1 MKLNDLW
8 LDVRQVRE
16 QHLLIKLD
24 WMLTWRTKGINI
36 DLDRVD
42 YEIKFSGGNMRWTDD
57 ISGYNVLKLDNTA
70 TYINTISNS
79 FLIHRSDN
87 VIIAGVCDEQFESKY
102 TVETEFDDKIEKL
115 NKRTKLLGLSEKY
128 ITNGVGIVKCLYDDS
143 RSRKIE
149 KDVMYAD
156 TDMKVHVSSD
166 ALDVTEFNSICLLN
180 YDLTDLEISSSKKN
194 HLRYLTGNTDFPDI
208 LIHGDNLTIEEIS
221 LVTLLPGIETKV
233 KRITACHVLHQ
244 CYDLSGAEYIAGLY
258 GPQTEG
264 DVVLDFKDKF
274 VMLGDN
280 ALQFRSKPTV
290 KCSNEEMRKQ
300 LVDMNNT
307 IVCVDGGAGLNIIFE
322 G

>member
-8 LDVRQVRE
+8 LDIKQVKE

-42 YEIKFSGGNMRWTDD
+42 YEIEFSSGNMRWVDNLSD
-57 ISGYNVLKLDNTA
+57 YSILKVYNTA

-87 VIIAGVCDEQFESKY
+87 IIIAGVCDEQFESKY
-102 TVETEFDDKIEKL
+102 TVETEFDDKIRKL
-115 NKRTKLLGLSEKY
+115 NNRTKLLGLSEKY

-156 TDMKVHVSSD
+156 TDMRVHVSSD
-166 ALDVTEFNSICLLN
+166 TLDVTEFNSLCLLN

-221 LVTLLPGIETKV
+221 LVTLLPGMETKV
-233 KRITACHVLHQ
+233 KRITACRVLHQ
-244 CYDLSGAEYIAGLY
+244 CYDLSGVEYIAGLY

>member
-8 LDVRQVRE
+8 LDIKQVKE

-42 YEIKFSGGNMRWTDD
+42 YEIEFSSGNMRWVDNLSD
-57 ISGYNVLKLDNTA
+57 YSILKVYNTA

-87 VIIAGVCDEQFESKY
+87 IIIAGVCDEQFESKY
-102 TVETEFDDKIEKL
+102 TVETEFDDKIRKL
-115 NKRTKLLGLSEKY
+115 NNRTKLLGLSEKY

-156 TDMKVHVSSD
+156 TDMRVHVSSD
-166 ALDVTEFNSICLLN
+166 TLDVTEFNSLCLLN

-221 LVTLLPGIETKV
+221 LVTLLPGMETKV
-233 KRITACHVLHQ
+233 KRITACRVLHQ
-244 CYDLSGAEYIAGLY
+244 CYDLSGVEYIAGLY

-307 IVCVDGGAGLNIIFE
+307 MVCVDGGAGLNIIFE

>member
-8 LDVRQVRE
+8 LDIKQVKE

-42 YEIKFSGGNMRWTDD
+42 YEIEFSSGNMRWVDNLSD
-57 ISGYNVLKLDNTA
+57 YSILKVYNAA
-70 TYINTISNS
+70 TYINTVSNS

-87 VIIAGVCDEQFESKY
+87 IIIAGVCDEQFESKY
-102 TVETEFDDKIEKL
+102 TVETEFDDKIRKL
-115 NKRTKLLGLSEKY
+115 NNRTKLLGLSEKY

-156 TDMKVHVSSD
+156 TDMRVHVSSD
-166 ALDVTEFNSICLLN
+166 TLDVTEFNSICLLN
-180 YDLTDLEISSSKKN
+180 YDLADLEISSSKKN

-221 LVTLLPGIETKV
+221 LVTLLPGMETKV
-233 KRITACHVLHQ
+233 KRITACRVLHQ
-244 CYDLSGAEYIAGLY
+244 CYDLSGVEYIAGLY

>member
-8 LDVRQVRE
+8 LDVRQVGK

-24 WMLTWRTKGINI
+24 WVLTWRTKGINI
-36 DLDRVD
+36 GLDRVD
-42 YEIKFSGGNMRWTDD
+42 YEIEFSGGNMRWTDD

-79 FLIHRSDN
+79 FLVHKSDTM
-87 VIIAGVCDEQFESKY
+87 IIAGVCDEIFESKY
-102 TVETEFDDKIEKL
+102 TVETEFDSRIEKL
-115 NKRTKLLGLSEKY
+115 NNRTKLLGASEKY
-128 ITNGVGIVKCLYDDS
+128 ITDGVGIIKCLYDDS

-156 TDMKVHVSSD
+156 TDIQVHVSSD
-166 ALDVTEFNSICLLN
+166 ALDVTEFNRLCLLN
-180 YDLTDLEISSSKKN
+180 YDLTDLEISSSKKT
-194 HLRYLTGNTDFPDI
+194 HLRYLTGNTEFPDL

-221 LVTLLPGIETKV
+221 LITLLPGIETKV
-233 KRITACHVLHQ
+233 KRIIGCRVLHQ

-300 LVDMNNT
+300 LVDVNNT